1 MEATAT
7 VATATTATTATTVA
21 TVKGGGAL
29 YEEAVA
35 TVVAAATATSNP
47 HLSVL
52 PRSNTSSSRG
62 IDLPLLF
69 YGSPLSVEL
78 KKKGAQM
85 SGTSAYYDRAT
96 STFTGLA
103 KSMSDA
109 DLILAAAQAKA
120 AALDAYLDA
129 AKELEPTSTTLRGVP
144 FSILRT
150 TRTALKERGLQAA
163 AASEFVHPIAFLR
176 EFHNKKGI
184 YYIQIEDV
192 GFFWLGQNPFQFPI
206 PELEGT
212 FKLECRIGFAGSA
225 GRDVVTAGYRIQGRL
240 HASNTSPW
248 SLDKPDH
255 CAHLFGHDWR

>member
-1 MEATAT
+1 MIPARL
-7 VATATTATTATTVA
+7 
-21 TVKGGGAL
+21 KGGGAL
-29 YEEAVA
+29 YEEEVST
-35 TVVAAATATSNP
+35 TVSTVAATTATINP

-52 PRSNTSSSRG
+52 PRSDTSNSRG

-69 YGSPLSVEL
+69 YGAPLSVEL

-85 SGTSAYYDRAT
+85 SGTSVYYDRTT

-103 KSMSDA
+103 KHMSDA
-109 DLILAAAQAKA
+109 DLIVAAAQVKA

-129 AKELEPTSTTLRGVP
+129 ALILEPTSTTLRGAP
-144 FSILRT
+144 FTLLKT
-150 TRTALKERGLQAA
+150 TRTALKARGLQAA
-163 AASEFVHPIAFLR
+163 AASEFVHPISFLR

-225 GRDVVTAGYRIQGRL
+225 GRDSVTAGYRIQGRL

-248 SLDKPDH
+248 SLDNPDH
-255 CAHLFGHDWR
+255 CRHLFGQDWRHTE

>member
-1 MEATAT
+1 MIPTPL
-7 VATATTATTATTVA
+7 
-21 TVKGGGAL
+21 KGGGAL
-29 YEEAVA
+29 YEDEVAATVA
-35 TVVAAATATSNP
+35 TIATIATINP

-52 PRSNTSSSRG
+52 PRSDTSSSRG

-69 YGSPLSVEL
+69 YGAPLSVEL

-103 KSMSDA
+103 KDMSDA
-109 DLILAAAQAKA
+109 DLIVAAAQAKA

-129 AKELEPTSTTLRGVP
+129 ALTLEPTSTTLRGVP
-144 FSILRT
+144 FTILKT
-150 TRTALKERGLQAA
+150 TRTALKARGLQAA
-163 AASEFVHPIAFLR
+163 TAKEFVHPISFLR
-176 EFHNKKGI
+176 EFHNKKGV

-206 PELEGT
+206 PELEGS

-225 GRDVVTAGYRIQGRL
+225 GRDSVTAGYRIQGRL

-248 SLDKPDH
+248 SLDKSEH
-255 CAHLFGHDWR
+255 CAYLFGRDWR

>member
-1 MEATAT
+1 MIPAPL
-7 VATATTATTATTVA
+7 
-21 TVKGGGAL
+21 KGGGAL
-29 YEEAVA
+29 YEDAVA
-35 TVVAAATATSNP
+35 ATIAATIAATTNP

-52 PRSNTSSSRG
+52 PRSDTSSSRG

-69 YGSPLSVEL
+69 YGAPLSVEL

-103 KSMSDA
+103 KHMSDA
-109 DLILAAAQAKA
+109 DLIVAAAQAKS

-129 AKELEPTSTTLRGVP
+129 ALALEPTSTTLRGVP
-144 FSILRT
+144 FTLLKT
-150 TRTALKERGLQAA
+150 TRTALKARGLQAA
-163 AASEFVHPIAFLR
+163 TASEFVHPISFLR
-176 EFHNKKGI
+176 EFHNKKGV

-206 PELEGT
+206 PELEGS

-225 GRDVVTAGYRIQGRL
+225 GRDSVTAGYRIQGRL
-240 HASNTSPW
+240 HTSNTSPW
-248 SLDKPDH
+248 SLDKSEH
-255 CAHLFGHDWR
+255 CAHLFGRDWR